1 MKTNSQKKPI
11 ITESLERDFEK
22 TKLQLGKEAVEK
34 MPFSSESINKSGNF
48 SSLNFDK
55 LNTSYADQDKSKLEA
70 IRQQMT
76 PEQLKEQAK
85 VQFFKKYK
93 QEEEDY
99 YEKRKRRHEEKKLQ
113 EERITVEK
121 IRQQE
126 EENLKSHT
134 GDIPKGK
141 VKKNIFGKTN
151 LKANT
156 ALPPEIRPGQGKQ

>member
-34 MPFSSESINKSGNF
+34 MH
-48 SSLNFDK
+48 
-55 LNTSYADQDKSKLEA
+55 
-70 IRQQMT
+70 
-76 PEQLKEQAK
+76 
-85 VQFFKKYK
+85 FFKKYK

-99 YEKRKRRHEEKKLQ
+99 YEKRKRRDEEKKLQ